1 MRMGTATSIAL
12 LGLIAA
18 AHSAKALNLGDSI
31 VDTEVKMKNVN
42 GKMVSLK
49 EVQGKKGTLVIFSC
63 VHCPFVKGWQDTM
76 VDIANTYQK
85 KGFGVVFIN
94 SNDPDTAGDGFE
106 AMQAL
111 AKEKKYEFPFVVDNT
126 SDVARHF
133 GATKTPDVFL
143 FDAKGKL
150 VYKGAVGEGART
162 PKEGG
167 TLYLCEALDA
177 LLAGTPVPK
186 AESKAIGCSIK
197 FRTPAPAPSTEKEK
211 TEKENNA
218 PSVSV

>member
-1 MRMGTATSIAL
+1 MRMGAASSIVL
-12 LGLIAA
+12 LGLMAA
-18 AHSAKALNLGDSI
+18 ALPAKALNIGDSI
-31 VDTEVKMKNVN
+31 VDTEVKMKNVD
-42 GKMVSLK
+42 GKMVSLNEAK
-49 EVQGKKGTLVIFSC
+49 GKMGTLVIFSC

-94 SNDPDTAGDGFE
+94 SNDPDTAGDGYE

-111 AKEKKYEFPFVVDNT
+111 AKEKKYTFPFVVDST

-150 VYKGAVGEGART
+150 VYKGAVGEGSQT

-167 TLYLCEALDA
+167 ALYLRDALDA
-177 LLAGTPVPK
+177 LLTGKPIPK
-186 AESKAIGCSIK
+186 AESKAVGCTIK
-197 FRTPAPAPSTEKEK
+197 FREPAPAPEKEK
-211 TEKENNA
+211 AEKSV